1 MKEKLLSEKGLISV
15 YVFVTMVFAIIVLAS
30 IYSVSSSLK
39 ESQLKYN
46 GKIKQI
52 YEKDVEDAEAIY
64 QNMR

>member
-15 YVFVTMVFAIIVLAS
+15 YVFITMVFAIIVLAS

-52 YEKDVEDAEAIY
+52 YEKDVEDADKIY